1 MKLEEEENF
10 LIKSTNP
17 ENKLDDIK
25 FIEELKQFNEEQG
38 IDMEKE
44 INNIPMVDSI
54 YGIKVDGY
62 VLSVDDVYLHE
73 FADIAISIH
82 ERLQDE
88 ESIKTLILKSAT
100 TGKTREEEC
109 TKEAAFHA
117 TAMLIDYFKKRV
129 KAINEFN
136 RLAEARTNKM
146 VARAKKV
153 IKRREK
159 KKLNKKYSK

>member
-1 MKLEEEENF
+1 MKLDNEESF
-10 LIKSTNP
+10 LIKSRNP
-17 ENKLDDIK
+17 GSKSDSIKL
-25 FIEELKQFNEEQG
+25 IEELKQFNEEQG

-44 INNIPMVDSI
+44 INNTPMVDSI
-54 YGIKVDGY
+54 YGIKVDDY
-62 VLSVDDVYLHE
+62 VLSVDDVYLND
-73 FADIAISIH
+73 FASIARAIH
-82 ERLQDE
+82 SKLQDE
-88 ESIKTLILKSAT
+88 ESSKTVILKSVT
-100 TGKTREEEC
+100 TGETREEEC

-117 TAMLIDYFKKRV
+117 AAMLIGYFKKRV
-129 KAINEFN
+129 KALNEFN